1 MLLHV
6 SHIHRP
12 WVQNHDWLDKLQKCP
27 DKEVRDE
34 AQATFQLLAKV
45 QWTAPKSGF
54 SDKLPIQSLAYTGN
68 ALDELDCDF
77 VVVMT
82 DVVEKLVTL
91 FGGKNED
98 HDGYLKCK
106 WLQSI
111 GRQAFEDGK
120 TMVTVTHLGKL
131 PPQRGGTGLDHWV
144 PLAINGLDCIF
155 FYGDSLCRKETP
167 TLPPTLLKT
176 LNAWKGIHSSH
187 AFSQK
192 VIPISPQDDDFSCGP
207 CAINAIEH
215 LVRPETAAIAEPRY
229 IDSQNIA
236 EPTSDDYDEC
246 GIDIIDHDPGTS
258 SVDFGIVLDTELTYQ
273 ADSSPGTPG
282 PNALQS
288 FALEHTPKPDRHS
301 LDDFLVLMTKEELT
315 AATKHEFEIL
325 AVRTEKR
332 EEKANKE
339 EHEKKLQKRE
349 MGRIRQ
355 QKFRDRRQTQ
365 RIESGWT
372 DQQGKKQ
379 KLRDYDDDD
388 EENDLAEASRPH
400 RLLKQDIR
408 DQKRNEH
415 THGRKPT
422 KIQKPA
428 Q

>member
-1 MLLHV
+1 MNFPCWILSYWTTMLLHV

-27 DKEVRDE
+27 EKE
-34 AQATFQLLAKV
+34 TSFQ
-45 QWTAPKSGF
+45 S
-54 SDKLPIQSLAYTGN
+54 SLWRTLGTHWMSSTVVDN
-68 ALDELDCDF
+68 ALEVLRNDINDKCHLDPDF

-111 GRQAFEDGK
+111 GRQVFEDGK

-229 IDSQNIA
+229 IYHPLSYNYQ
-236 EPTSDDYDEC
+236 
-246 GIDIIDHDPGTS
+246 DHDPGTS